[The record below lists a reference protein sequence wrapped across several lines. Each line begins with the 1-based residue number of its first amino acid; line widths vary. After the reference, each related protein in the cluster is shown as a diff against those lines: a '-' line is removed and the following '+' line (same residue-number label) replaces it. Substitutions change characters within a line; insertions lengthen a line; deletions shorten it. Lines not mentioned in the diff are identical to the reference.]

1 MKSEASNVLMGH
13 LGLDQLT
20 HHTELPKTSLSCAID
35 RLIKGIGHLF
45 SWTWLVLMAVIIL
58 NVLMRYALSEGRI
71 EFEEL
76 QWHLYAVGWL
86 IGLSYCYVA
95 DDHVRVDLLHDRMSL
110 KKQAWVEFFGIL
122 FLLTPFLVVVLW
134 YAIPFISYSWELG
147 EVSAAPGGLPYRW
160 AIKAV
165 LFIGFVLLAL
175 AVVSRFS
182 RVVALLFMSG
192 PAAAATQNKV

>member
-1 MKSEASNVLMGH
+1 
-13 LGLDQLT
+13 
-20 HHTELPKTSLSCAID
+20 
-35 RLIKGIGHLF
+35 
-45 SWTWLVLMAVIIL
+45 MAVIIL
-58 NVLMRYALSEGRI
+58 NVLMRYVLSEGRI

-86 IGLSYCYVA
+86 VGLSYCYVA
-95 DDHVRVDLLHDRMSL
+95 DDHVRVDLFHDRMSL
-110 KKQAWVEFFGIL
+110 KKQAWVELFGIL

-134 YAIPFISYSWELG
+134 YVIPFISYSWEMG

-160 AIKAV
+160 AMKTV
-165 LFIGFVLLAL
+165 LLIGFVLLAL

-192 PAAAATQNKV
+192 PAATATQNKV